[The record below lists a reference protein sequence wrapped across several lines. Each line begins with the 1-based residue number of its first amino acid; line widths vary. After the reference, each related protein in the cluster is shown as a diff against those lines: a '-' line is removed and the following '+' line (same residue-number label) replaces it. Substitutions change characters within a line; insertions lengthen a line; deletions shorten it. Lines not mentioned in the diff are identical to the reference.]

1 MAELNF
7 QLPLLQSSVSHD
19 PLEIIFICWFGA
31 QEIYNLLLL
40 SMLKTVVLQN
50 ISFFL
55 IINIF
60 DVTFKASM
68 LNYYIV
74 LFPKLFNSSA

>member
-19 PLEIIFICWFGA
+19 PSEIIFICWFGA

-50 ISFFL
+50 ISFF